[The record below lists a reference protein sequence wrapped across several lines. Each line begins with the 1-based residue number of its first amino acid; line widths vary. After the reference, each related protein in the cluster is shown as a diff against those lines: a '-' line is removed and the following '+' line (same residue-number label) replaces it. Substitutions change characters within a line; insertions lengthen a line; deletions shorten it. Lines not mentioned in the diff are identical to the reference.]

1 MGKYAKAV
9 IATEIVVKKE
19 RRFFNHNRDTTDEVL
34 KELEKII
41 DPDLYYVEENDDYVV
56 LKLQLKVLRQNIK
69 SFVLEQFELIGKKT
83 KIKESAE
90 KILTLFEQDAFKIE
104 NLDDYIYEHENE
116 YVGFNYFDG
125 SGFNRRYLSDLTLSF
140 EGIMYLYEGK
150 VSMEDFSDFST
161 YLHHLIRAYSKNPL
175 KDTVILD
182 FD

>member
-41 DPDLYYVEENDDYVV
+41 NPDLYDVEENDDYVV
-56 LKLQLKVLRQNIK
+56 LKLQSKVLRQNIK

-90 KILTLFEQDAFKIE
+90 KILT
-104 NLDDYIYEHENE
+104 
-116 YVGFNYFDG
+116 
-125 SGFNRRYLSDLTLSF
+125 
-140 EGIMYLYEGK
+140 
-150 VSMEDFSDFST
+150 
-161 YLHHLIRAYSKNPL
+161 
-175 KDTVILD
+175 
-182 FD
+182 

>member
-41 DPDLYYVEENDDYVV
+41 DPDLYDVEENDDYVV

-161 YLHHLIRAYSKNPL
+161 YLHQLTIP
-175 KDTVILD
+175 
-182 FD
+182 